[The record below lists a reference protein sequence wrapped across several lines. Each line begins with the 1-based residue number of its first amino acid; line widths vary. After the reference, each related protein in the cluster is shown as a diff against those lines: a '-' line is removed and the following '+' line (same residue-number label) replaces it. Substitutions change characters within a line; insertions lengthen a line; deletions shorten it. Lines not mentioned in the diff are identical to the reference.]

1 MTAILSLLLVVTL
14 SILVTRVAAIALTY
28 TGLSRQTAR
37 FQARSAF
44 SGAGFTTSESEQ
56 VVNHPVRRRIVLM
69 LMLLGNAGIVTAVS
83 SLILAFVANKDGRVL
98 ALPYKILLLMTGPA
112 ILWGVASSRWVD
124 RLLSR
129 LIDRALRRFTRL
141 DVSDY
146 EGLLHLAG
154 DYRIAEIGVEPH
166 NWLDGRPLREL
177 RPDDEGVL
185 ILGIVTT
192 AGDWIG
198 TPGGGATRR
207 RITGIRWSSMGDPGT
222 GDATRRRRA
231 RPPGGGR
238 GPGACGRCGAQT
250 CDVEQPRPIGAVV
263 MGLIGTPALAAGCA
277 RPIAGVMS
285 HRMPL
290 SGCRRVF
297 GQSGSLGSGVPLK
310 RHRVTDGTSIQ
321 DNGSIC
327 QPDPGD
333 QLRYGLVFP
342 HVRGLDLSGDRIT
355 WSNRCFEAPI
365 DLQEDRAWPWQIL
378 CHHGIQDCAGHSA
391 LHHDASESRG
401 ARQLLVIVQGVF
413 VPADCC
419 KQLDVKGRHHSCS
432 PRVLADLRHASGP
445 DLAG

>member
-44 SGAGFTTSESEQ
+44 SGASFTTSESEQ
-56 VVNHPVRRRIVLM
+56 VVDHPVRRRIVLV
-69 LMLLGNAGIVTAVS
+69 LMLFGNAGIVTAVS

-198 TPGGGATRR
+198 TPGGGRH
-207 RITGIRWSSMGDPGT
+207 
-222 GDATRRRRA
+222 
-231 RPPGGGR
+231 
-238 GPGACGRCGAQT
+238 GAG
-250 CDVEQPRPIGAVV
+250 
-263 MGLIGTPALAAGCA
+263 
-277 RPIAGVMS
+277 
-285 HRMPL
+285 
-290 SGCRRVF
+290 
-297 GQSGSLGSGVPLK
+297 
-310 RHRVTDGTSIQ
+310 
-321 DNGSIC
+321 
-327 QPDPGD
+327 
-333 QLRYGLVFP
+333 
-342 HVRGLDLSGDRIT
+342 
-355 WSNRCFEAPI
+355 
-365 DLQEDRAWPWQIL
+365 
-378 CHHGIQDCAGHSA
+378 
-391 LHHDASESRG
+391 SRG
-401 ARQLLVIVQGVF
+401 YVGRLWAIRALETR
-413 VPADCC
+413 PAGDERGHQAAVEDQERVADAER
-419 KQLDVKGRHHSCS
+419 KRAMSSSLDQSERS
-432 PRVLADLRHASGP
+432 
-445 DLAG
+445 

>member
-198 TPGGGATRR
+198 TPGGGDTAPDHGDTLVVYGRSGHWRRDPPATSAATRR
-207 RITGIRWSSMGDPGT
+207 RSR
-222 GDATRRRRA
+222 TRSVWPMRSANVRCRA
-231 RPPGGGR
+231 ASTNRSGR
-238 GPGACGRCGAQT
+238 DGP
-250 CDVEQPRPIGAVV
+250 
-263 MGLIGTPALAAGCA
+263 
-277 RPIAGVMS
+277 
-285 HRMPL
+285 
-290 SGCRRVF
+290 
-297 GQSGSLGSGVPLK
+297 
-310 RHRVTDGTSIQ
+310 
-321 DNGSIC
+321 
-327 QPDPGD
+327 
-333 QLRYGLVFP
+333 Y
-342 HVRGLDLSGDRIT
+342 
-355 WSNRCFEAPI
+355 
-365 DLQEDRAWPWQIL
+365 
-378 CHHGIQDCAGHSA
+378 
-391 LHHDASESRG
+391 
-401 ARQLLVIVQGVF
+401 
-413 VPADCC
+413 
-419 KQLDVKGRHHSCS
+419 
-432 PRVLADLRHASGP
+432 RHAG
-445 DLAG
+445 LGRRMC

>member
-192 AGDWIG
+192 AGDWVG
-198 TPGGGATRR
+198 TPGGRHGAGSRGYVGR
-207 RITGIRWSSMGDPGT
+207 LWAIGGDPGT

-231 RPPGGGR
+231 RPPGGRR
-238 GPGACGRCGAQT
+238 GPGARGRCGAQAR
-250 CDVEQPRPIGAVV
+250 DVAQPGRIGAVV
-263 MGLIGTPALAAGCA
+263 MSLVGTQALIAGC
-277 RPIAGVMS
+277 V
-285 HRMPL
+285 MPL
-290 SGCRRVF
+290 
-297 GQSGSLGSGVPLK
+297 PA
-310 RHRVTDGTSIQ
+310 
-321 DNGSIC
+321 
-327 QPDPGD
+327 
-333 QLRYGLVFP
+333 
-342 HVRGLDLSGDRIT
+342 
-355 WSNRCFEAPI
+355 RCVATR
-365 DLQEDRAWPWQIL
+365 L
-378 CHHGIQDCAGHSA
+378 
-391 LHHDASESRG
+391 
-401 ARQLLVIVQGVF
+401 
-413 VPADCC
+413 
-419 KQLDVKGRHHSCS
+419 
-432 PRVLADLRHASGP
+432 
-445 DLAG
+445 